1 MYKILIAAVVVVLAG
16 VGYYGYS
23 TQDASLLQG
32 EVVAE
37 ISYTENGYEPAEVTI
52 KKGQA
57 VRWVNNSSAEMWPAS
72 AVHPTHSIYPQKS
85 DSDCLGSSFDACRRM
100 SPGESYEFTFNERG
114 DWKFHDHVRPSKT
127 GIVHVTE

>member
-1 MYKILIAAVVVVLAG
+1 MSKILIATAAILVLAG
-16 VGYYGYS
+16 AGYYWYS
-23 TQDASLLQG
+23 MQDVQLPPG
-32 EVVAE
+32 EVAVE
-37 ISYTENGYEPAEVTI
+37 ISYTENGYEPAEVSI

-57 VRWVNNSSAEMWPAS
+57 VKWTNNSGVEMWPAS

-100 SPGESYEFTFNERG
+100 SPGESYEFTFHEAG

-127 GIVHVTE
+127 GIVHVR